1 MSTEK
6 GPDQRENHLLK
17 TSLKTTG
24 HPLKKLIS
32 GQHGKR
38 TSTGVLW
45 IHRCIIHFALEKFR
59 YIPRRPGF
67 SNFLFPSWD
76 SWFLSQMMAHQ
87 VRRPWTRT
95 RTSAMTI
102 RSGTRDSQIQDDED
116 VDVLRSSDCHWN
128 MPSPFSPISPL
139 AQFGPIFPT
148 WPNFPAFGPI
158 SLILLPH
165 IGWSQ
170 T

>member
-1 MSTEK
+1 
-6 GPDQRENHLLK
+6 
-17 TSLKTTG
+17 
-24 HPLKKLIS
+24 
-32 GQHGKR
+32 
-38 TSTGVLW
+38 
-45 IHRCIIHFALEKFR
+45 
-59 YIPRRPGF
+59 
-67 SNFLFPSWD
+67 
-76 SWFLSQMMAHQ
+76 
-87 VRRPWTRT
+87 
-95 RTSAMTI
+95 MTI

-165 IGWSQ
+165 IRLGPALINSSISEKVIFGHFKYAVDLDG
-170 T
+170 